1 MGEYTVK
8 SDYTLLR
15 KRAQKLSNGNS
26 VYESNLMTISP
37 LDELFSSDQS
47 VVPSDSNF
55 KFSVRKNVNS
65 KKKHARSSWDLNP
78 SGEEGW
84 KYGDVSGTSISEES
98 TIKIKPDYTSI
109 KDFAYYGSA
118 LSMIKAAVNDVILY
132 FPAELYFSSDIAPAG
147 EKAPSGKTSP
157 SGETKYYL
165 IHNGYGIDA
174 DTTYISE
181 SSVTNPMRYLCL
193 SSGNYDIIEDSVEE
207 GGKKK
212 KVVTSGVSFNI
223 EKITAGTCS
232 DRINGA
238 IIATATCENITFYT
252 YQKGS
257 EKYLIYSDDSQKGKS
272 IRPCQEAIDNYFNS
286 LDDFEDVLLNRD
298 SYPLYKAKFRTPK
311 ESDTGVT
318 YSMVDYIWPSY
329 NNWNPDV
336 DSVAFTRYI
345 NKLINLATFHDEYDS
360 NVMWRMQTHESIKNL
375 DWTFFSTSD
384 DGMQDLSDIDS
395 SRIEAMIQLYGRQF
409 DGVKRYIDNVKH
421 INNITY
427 NGKQNIPDYHL
438 TDVAELAG
446 WEANLI
452 IPNAQ
457 TCVYSDNGDGNA
469 VCVDE
474 NGNTIATYGY
484 GARTKG
490 WNETEA
496 NIAFA
501 RNLKINSRYLN
512 SIKGTRDGIETILGL
527 CGLKPNEYD
536 ITEYVAI
543 AEGSAG
549 NDSCDDGYYAPFK
562 LDGIDCCKDETG
574 GKDCKYPL
582 FRNVAAINMKK
593 DTMNGSDSFGIQDFL
608 QGLAVKVVNKYDDSG
623 KIEYRYCVPWY
634 DKTVEHDG
642 DWYYQC
648 KGGWGKQPD
657 KKVSWSETSVTA
669 ITGSIFGFSLYDES
683 EGYLKY
689 AQDKDELTGFTTNE
703 IYNGCICY
711 VTDTSG
717 MMDESGKT
725 EDESHYYILNDVN
738 NSTQVGK
745 SGWTS
750 NDVNNS
756 TQVGK
761 SGWTQ
766 IPMDAIRVASTAEAV
781 KVIYLETLKEKTEG
795 NNPHIGKGK
804 YDDGSSYL
812 DYMDFIFAG
821 ASGESALSLFTESD
835 KKKIEEYKFNIKRN
849 VADNKK
855 CHYFADLRNNYTSK
869 SGAEGA
875 EGGKPDDKSGTLEKI
890 KGVVVNNDYSG
901 SEKMGTIEMD
911 IDPISPIGEEK
922 YAESAADSV
931 INVKNLLITFKY
943 PSQIP
948 EGESFIG
955 YTEWEAYITDV
966 VAEYL
971 KQMLPSTT
979 IWEYKIEGTADNWEH
994 GRCDE
999 SGTCGTNADRGTPD
1013 KENVPKPQPT
1023 LVGGKDGDTEAVPD
1037 NLNTFEVDGIIYGN
1051 EDYDGMDFIEFDDNI
1066 TKQ

>member
-15 KRAQKLSNGNS
+15 KRAQKVSNGNS
-26 VYESNLMTISP
+26 VYENNIMTISP
-37 LDELFSSDQS
+37 LDELFSSDQR

-55 KFSVRKNVNS
+55 KFSVRKTTNS
-65 KKKHARSSWDLNP
+65 KKKHARSAWDLNP
-78 SGEEGW
+78 SGEETW
-84 KYGDVSGTSISEES
+84 TYKDVSGTSISEES

-132 FPAELYFSSDIAPAG
+132 FPAELYFSCDIATAG
-147 EKAPSGKTSP
+147 EKAPTDGT
-157 SGETKYYL
+157 YYL

-174 DTTYISE
+174 DTTYVSE

-193 SSGNYDIIEDSVEE
+193 SSGNYDIIEN
-207 GGKKK
+207 GK
-212 KVVTSGVSFNI
+212 VSTSGVTFNI
-223 EKITAGTCS
+223 ERTTSGSCEDTK
-232 DRINGA
+232 NGV
-238 IIATATCENITFYT
+238 IIATATCGSVKFYT

-257 EKYLIYSDDSQKGKS
+257 EKYLIYSDSNQKDKS

-318 YSMVDYIWPSY
+318 YSMEEYVWPSY

-384 DGMQDLSDIDS
+384 DGIQDLSDIDS

-446 WEANLI
+446 WETNLI
-452 IPNAQ
+452 IPTAQ
-457 TCVYSDNGDGNA
+457 TSVYSENGNGKA
-469 VCVDE
+469 ICTDE
-474 NGNTIATYGY
+474 NGKTITVFGY
-484 GARTKG
+484 GARIKG

-496 NIAFA
+496 NISFV

-512 SIKGTRDGIETILGL
+512 SIKGTRHGIEAILGL
-527 CGLKPNEYD
+527 LGLKKNEYE

-543 AEGSAG
+543 AKGGTQGCAG
-549 NDSCDDGYYAPFK
+549 GYADFK
-562 LDGIDCCKDETG
+562 GMEETEVVKSENG
-574 GKDCKYPL
+574 NGKGNCKYPL

-593 DTMNGSDSFGIQDFL
+593 DTMMGSDSFGIEDYL
-608 QGLAVKVVNKYDDSG
+608 GGLAVKMVAKYDDDG
-623 KIEYRYCVPWY
+623 KLEYRYCVPWF

-648 KGGWGKQPD
+648 NGGWGKQPF
-657 KKVSWSETSVTA
+657 KKVRWSETDRS
-669 ITGSIFGFSLYDES
+669 SISDQYFPLYDES

-689 AQDKDELTGFTTNE
+689 AQDKDELTGFTINE

-711 VTDTSG
+711 VTNTNG
-717 MMDESGKT
+717 MNDIN
-725 EDESHYYILNDVN
+725 SHYYILNDVN
-738 NSTQVGK
+738 FSTKVGK
-745 SGWTS
+745 EYNGWHPIMPEEIWARSTSG
-750 NDVNNS
+750 
-756 TQVGK
+756 
-761 SGWTQ
+761 
-766 IPMDAIRVASTAEAV
+766 AA

-795 NNPHIGKGK
+795 NNPHVGKGK
-804 YDDGSSYL
+804 YDDGKSYL
-812 DYMDFIFAG
+812 DYMDSIFLG
-821 ASGESALSLFTESD
+821 TSGESALSLFTEND
-835 KKKIEEYKFNIKRN
+835 KKEILKYKFNIKRN
-849 VADNKK
+849 VVDNKK
-855 CHYFADLRNNYTSK
+855 CHYFVDLVNNYTTT
-869 SGAEGA
+869 
-875 EGGKPDDKSGTLEKI
+875 GGKMDNDGFTLKKI
-890 KGVVVNNDYSG
+890 NGKTED
-901 SEKMGTIEMD
+901 M
-911 IDPISPIGEEK
+911 DPIIDENPDNQEEIIEEIINPIGGEK
-922 YAESAADSV
+922 YAEPAADSV

-943 PSQIP
+943 PYQIP
-948 EGESFIG
+948 SEGLSTIDKKD
-955 YTEWEAYITDV
+955 WENYISDV
-966 VAEYL
+966 VVEYL
-971 KQMLPSTT
+971 KQILPATT
-979 IWEYKIEGTADNWEH
+979 IWGYEINGNAEDLE
-994 GRCDE
+994 E
-999 SGTCGTNADRGTPD
+999 SDACENNNCGGQDFGTPD
-1013 KENVPKPQPT
+1013 KENKPT
-1023 LVGGKDGDTEAVPD
+1023 LPPTTVNEGLDFAGKNVFEADGV
-1037 NLNTFEVDGIIYGN
+1037 IYGN
-1051 EDYDGMDFIEFDDNI
+1051 EDYNGIDFIEFDDNI

>member
-26 VYESNLMTISP
+26 VYENNLMTISP

-78 SGEEGW
+78 DGEEKW
-84 KYGDVSGTSISEES
+84 TYTDVSGTSISEES
-98 TIKIKPDYTSI
+98 TIKVKPDYTSI

-132 FPAELYFSSDIAPAG
+132 FPSELYFSSDIAPAG
-147 EKAPSGKTSP
+147 EKAPS
-157 SGETKYYL
+157 SGTYYL

-174 DTTYISE
+174 DTTYVSE

-193 SSGNYDIIEDSVEE
+193 SSGNYDIIGDD
-207 GGKKK
+207 GK
-212 KVVTSGVSFNI
+212 VATSGVSFNI
-223 EKITAGTCS
+223 QKTKSGTCS

-238 IIATATCENITFYT
+238 IIATATCDNGMTFYT
-252 YQKGS
+252 YQKGD
-257 EKYLIYSDDSQKGKS
+257 EKYLIYSNESQKGKS

-286 LDDFEDVLLNRD
+286 IDDFEEVLLNRD
-298 SYPLYKAKFRTPK
+298 SYPLYKARFRTPK

-409 DGVKRYIDNVKH
+409 DGIKRYIDNVKH

-452 IPNAQ
+452 ISTAQ
-457 TCVYSDNGDGNA
+457 TCVYSENGEGNA

-474 NGNTIATYGY
+474 DGNTIATYGY

-496 NIAFA
+496 NIAFV

-549 NDSCDDGYYAPFK
+549 TDCGYGYAPFNIE
-562 LDGIDCCKDETG
+562 GIDCCKDETG

-593 DTMNGSDSFGIQDFL
+593 DTMNGSDSFGMQDFL
-608 QGLAVKVVNKYDDSG
+608 QGLAVKMATKYDDSG
-623 KIEYRYCVPWY
+623 KLEYRYCVPWF

-657 KKVSWSETSVTA
+657 KKVSWSGINDE
-669 ITGSIFGFSLYDES
+669 INGSDDFSLYDES

-711 VTDTSG
+711 VTDISG
-717 MMDESGKT
+717 MMDKSGNT
-725 EDESHYYILNDVN
+725 EDESHYYILNNVN
-738 NSTQVGK
+738 NSTQVGE
-745 SGWTS
+745 G
-750 NDVNNS
+750 
-756 TQVGK
+756 
-761 SGWTQ
+761 GWTQ
-766 IPMDAIRVASTAEAV
+766 IPMGEIRALSSAAGI

-804 YDDGSSYL
+804 YDDGGSYL
-812 DYMDFIFAG
+812 DYMDFIFSG

-855 CHYFADLRNNYTSK
+855 CHYFADLRNNYT
-869 SGAEGA
+869 ET
-875 EGGKPDDKSGTLEKI
+875 GGKEDNNSGTLNKI
-890 KGVVVNNDYSG
+890 KGVVVNNEYSG
-901 SEKMGTIEMD
+901 TVEMGTIEMD
-911 IDPISPIGEEK
+911 ITPISPIGEKK

-943 PSQIP
+943 PSKIP
-948 EGESFIG
+948 EEGKSFIESK
-955 YTEWEAYITDV
+955 EWKAYITDV
-966 VAEYL
+966 VVEYL
-971 KQMLPSTT
+971 KQILPSTT

-999 SGTCGTNADRGTPD
+999 SGTCGTNADREIPE
-1013 KENVPKPQPT
+1013 KENKPKPQPT
-1023 LVGGKDGDTEAVPD
+1023 TIGEGEIVDTVGD
-1037 NLNTFEVDGIIYGN
+1037 NTNEFKVDGIIYGN
-1051 EDYDGMDFIEFDDNI
+1051 EDYDGMDFIEFNDNI
-1066 TKQ
+1066 IKQ